1 MKVREIKKNYR
12 SRVQKALFIVTLL
25 AVIIN
30 SGCDVFGILANP
42 GAFEKKIPPQYDLR
56 KQQDRKILLW
66 VECPRSSDVD
76 YDVQEKLTATC
87 QIYLTEKVKINPEN
101 IILDQPT
108 SENVVPL
115 DPVKIA
121 QGLGAGYVLL
131 VQVEGYELMP
141 MGAQKYYSGEMIT
154 RTVLM
159 DTDLSM
165 AVWPKNPMGKVV
177 HIGVDM
183 ETKGRDAALSRLVSS
198 TAHCALRY
206 LHPCEKLKFKAL
218 DEKITIQDSLEMET
232 Y

>member
-1 MKVREIKKNYR
+1 MKVQEIKKFCR
-12 SRVQKALFIVTLL
+12 FGARKAIFIVSLL
-25 AVIIN
+25 AVIAN
-30 SGCDVFGILANP
+30 SGCDVFGFLANP
-42 GAFEKKIPPQYDLR
+42 GAFEKKIPPQYDLQ
-56 KQQDRKILLW
+56 KQQSRKILLW

-76 YDVQEKLTATC
+76 HDVQQKLTATC
-87 QIYLTEKVKINPEN
+87 QIYLTEKVKISPEN
-101 IILDQPT
+101 IVLDQSV
-108 SENVVPL
+108 SENKLTL

-131 VQVEGYELMP
+131 VQVEDYELMP
-141 MGAQKYYSGEMIT
+141 ISTQKYYCGEMIS

-165 AVWPKNPMGKVV
+165 VVWPKDPVGKVV

-218 DEKITIQDSLEMET
+218 DEKITIRDALEMET

>member
-1 MKVREIKKNYR
+1 MKIQDIKKFCR
-12 SRVQKALFIVTLL
+12 LGARKALFVVALL
-25 AVIIN
+25 AVIAN
-30 SGCDVFGILANP
+30 SGCDVFGFLANP
-42 GAFEKKIPPQYDLR
+42 GAFEKKIPPQYDLQ

-66 VECPRSSDVD
+66 VECPRSSGVD

-87 QIYLTEKVKINPEN
+87 RIYLTEKVKIRPEN
-101 IILDQPT
+101 IILNQRT
-108 SENVVPL
+108 SENTLTL
-115 DPVKIA
+115 DPVTIA

-131 VQVEGYELMP
+131 VQIEDYELMP
-141 MGAQKYYSGEMIT
+141 MNVQKYYSGEMIS

-165 AVWPKNPMGKVV
+165 AVWPKDPVGKVV

-183 ETKGRDAALSRLVSS
+183 ETEGRDATLSRLVSS

-206 LHPCEKLKFKAL
+206 LHPCEKLKFKVL
-218 DEKITIQDSLEMET
+218 DEKITIHDALEMET

>member
-1 MKVREIKKNYR
+1 MKVQDIKKFGR
-12 SRVQKALFIVTLL
+12 LGARKALLIVMLL
-25 AVIIN
+25 AVIVN
-30 SGCDVFGILANP
+30 SGCDVFGFLANP
-42 GAFEKKIPPQYDLR
+42 GAFEKKIPPQYDLQ

-66 VECPRSSDVD
+66 VECPRSSGVD

-87 QIYLTEKVKINPEN
+87 QIYLTEKVKISPEN
-101 IILDQPT
+101 IILNQRT
-108 SENVVPL
+108 SGNAMTL
-115 DPVKIA
+115 DSVKIA

-131 VQVEGYELMP
+131 VQIEDYELMP
-141 MGAQKYYSGEMIT
+141 MNVQKYYSGEMIT

-159 DTDLSM
+159 DTDLGM
-165 AVWPKNPMGKVV
+165 AVWPKDPVGKVV

-183 ETKGRDAALSRLVSS
+183 ETEGRDATLSRLVSS